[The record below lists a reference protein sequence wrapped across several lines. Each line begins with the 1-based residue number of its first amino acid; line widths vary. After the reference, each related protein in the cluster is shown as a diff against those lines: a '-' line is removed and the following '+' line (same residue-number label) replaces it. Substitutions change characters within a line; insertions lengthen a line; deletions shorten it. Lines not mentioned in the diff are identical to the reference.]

1 MLARDKY
8 SEGVEVTLAR
18 SVLAEGFIALAA
30 WGTASL
36 AALLPAALE
45 LRAAALGWIAA
56 SSLLALRRLRPNRRL
71 YVDAGGRIE
80 ADGVSGELADGS
92 FVAPWLTVI
101 RWRPPRAWWERTLV
115 VAPDMLPAED
125 FRRLRVVLRWRE

>member
-1 MLARDKY
+1 MQARDKY
-8 SEGVEVTLAR
+8 SERVEVTLAR

-30 WGTASL
+30 WGTATL
-36 AALLPAALE
+36 TAVLPIALE

-56 SSLLALRRLRPNRRL
+56 SSLMALRRMRPNRRL
-71 YVDAGGRIE
+71 CVDTEGRIE

-92 FVAPWLTVI
+92 FVAAWLAVI
-101 RWRPPRAWWERTLV
+101 RWRAPRAWWERTLV

-125 FRRLRVVLRWRE
+125 FRRLRVILRWRK